1 MVYYIV
7 LYIDNS
13 LYGIV
18 REDPEKQYIL
28 TYSYL
33 LVELVFLSKN
43 KRNGFNYDNCV
54 I

>member
-1 MVYYIV
+1 MVYYYIV

-33 LVELVFLSKN
+33 VNLVFLSKI
-43 KRNGFNYDNCV
+43 KERGL
-54 I
+54 IIMIA

>member
-18 REDPEKQYIL
+18 REDPEKQYIF
-28 TYSYL
+28 TYSY
-33 LVELVFLSKN
+33 LVELVFL
-43 KRNGFNYDNCV
+43 KRNGYFYDNCV